1 MQRGTFEWMKSVN
14 KTTILNKIRLSGSIS
29 RADIAKET
37 GITPPTVSSIVKELI
52 DENLVK
58 ESHIGQSTGGRKPTL
73 LQLKED
79 GYYVIGI
86 DAGSKIIKGIVCD
99 LVGQIHSRAEAE
111 IWPNITKEKF
121 LDCLL
126 TVVEQLLT
134 KNQHDTGKVLGIGVA
149 MHGVIDIETGT
160 SLSSVNSGLINVP
173 IKQTLENKF
182 DLPVKVENNSRAM
195 TLGEFWFDDENA
207 VKRFAVINIGRGVGS
222 GLIVDN
228 KLIHGAQGVT
238 GEIGH
243 TTISLEGERC
253 SCGNIGC
260 FETFVTGDAIV
271 RRAKRMIPSAP
282 ESLTAEEVY
291 RLAKQGE
298 KQYIQILEETGR
310 LIGIG
315 IVNFIHTVNPDKII
329 LSGGVM
335 KSKEIIF
342 PIIKKTIHERVLI
355 DKLREVTII
364 EVSKLGDDITELG
377 AAALWL
383 IDLFY

>member
-58 ESHIGQSTGGRKPTL
+58 ESHIGRSTGGRKPTL

-121 LDCLL
+121 LECLL

-149 MHGVIDIETGT
+149 MHGVIDIKTGT
-160 SLSSVNSGLINVP
+160 SLSSVNSV
-173 IKQTLENKF
+173 
-182 DLPVKVENNSRAM
+182 
-195 TLGEFWFDDENA
+195 
-207 VKRFAVINIGRGVGS
+207 
-222 GLIVDN
+222 
-228 KLIHGAQGVT
+228 
-238 GEIGH
+238 
-243 TTISLEGERC
+243 
-253 SCGNIGC
+253 
-260 FETFVTGDAIV
+260 
-271 RRAKRMIPSAP
+271 
-282 ESLTAEEVY
+282 
-291 RLAKQGE
+291 
-298 KQYIQILEETGR
+298 
-310 LIGIG
+310 
-315 IVNFIHTVNPDKII
+315 
-329 LSGGVM
+329 
-335 KSKEIIF
+335 
-342 PIIKKTIHERVLI
+342 
-355 DKLREVTII
+355 
-364 EVSKLGDDITELG
+364 
-377 AAALWL
+377 
-383 IDLFY
+383 